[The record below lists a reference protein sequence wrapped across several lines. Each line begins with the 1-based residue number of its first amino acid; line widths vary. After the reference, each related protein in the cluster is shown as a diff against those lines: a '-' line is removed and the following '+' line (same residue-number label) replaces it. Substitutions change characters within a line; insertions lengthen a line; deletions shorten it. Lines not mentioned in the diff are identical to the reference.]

1 MSPVPRHSQGP
12 LLRDT
17 APHAAPHPPLR
28 PRALSAEPLVG
39 AEAPFTAAGGSPCSS
54 VPPAI
59 PGPRVPR
66 PLVSLQERT
75 VARAEPVGALR
86 GAGSG
91 RLLGFCF
98 FTGTGGPGRRWG
110 EGCRPPCS
118 CLSRSWGLKAARGA
132 VGAEAGGS
140 ELAPGDPL
148 GPEVRFLSLF
158 SGFIFSVSC
167 YVPLLIAFICFLL
180 LFLASQ
186 GALTNS
192 GAASSPRVRGGP
204 LGRRGELGPARLV

>member
-1 MSPVPRHSQGP
+1 MRGGIPSGPGGPGKDLGMAGAGAAAGVPEVSPVPRHSQGP

-17 APHAAPHPPLR
+17 APQAAPHPPLR

-140 ELAPGDPL
+140 ELAPGDPWA
-148 GPEVRFLSLF
+148 PRSASCLSLPGLSF
-158 SGFIFSVSC
+158 SS
-167 YVPLLIAFICFLL
+167 
-180 LFLASQ
+180 
-186 GALTNS
+186 
-192 GAASSPRVRGGP
+192 AATSPF
-204 LGRRGELGPARLV
+204 